1 MEKEQLIE
9 LLKDTEI
16 KDQLVDILK
25 DYFVRNASISN
36 VEIIENSQDEE
47 KNNLELLIK
56 EKEEEIE
63 EMGKILKKIKEL
75 LGVSEKSEIE
85 DKIIGKNK
93 ELKDLIEKKKELE
106 LELESFSK
114 KMNKEKEKLTSEINQ
129 IKEELGNAKEDVKKS
144 LSKNTELSKTV
155 DFYREKFEKDLKAY
169 SIYTGLSD
177 NTKDSLKGIF
187 RDNSLEGFIAC
198 GIQEKNIS
206 SLWDYI
212 KDEIREEKNSD
223 IKNLKEM
230 FYFLFEKYRLAFP
243 IFELQEISIGD
254 NFVDDN
260 HIRHS
265 SSKEVNGAISEVVF
279 RGWVN
284 NKTNKAVKKS
294 VVKMG

>member
-25 DYFVRNASISN
+25 DYFVRNESISN

-63 EMGKILKKIKEL
+63 KMGKILKKIKEL

-85 DKIIGKNK
+85 DKIISKNK

-155 DFYREKFEKDLKAY
+155 DFYREAFEKDLKAY
-169 SIYTGLSD
+169 SIYTELSD

-243 IFELQEISIGD
+243 IFELQEVFIGD

-284 NKTNKAVKKS
+284 NKTNKTVKKS

>member
-9 LLKDTEI
+9 LLKDIEI

-25 DYFVRNASISN
+25 DYFVRNESISN
-36 VEIIENSQDEE
+36 VEIIENSQYEE

-63 EMGKILKKIKEL
+63 EMGKILRKIKEL

-85 DKIIGKNK
+85 DKIISKNK
-93 ELKDLIEKKKELE
+93 ELEDLIEKKKELE

-114 KMNKEKEKLTSEINQ
+114 KMNKEKEKSTSEINQ

-144 LSKNTELSKTV
+144 LLENTKLSKKV
-155 DFYREKFEKDLKAY
+155 DFYREAFEKDLKAY
-169 SIYTGLSD
+169 SIYTELSD
-177 NTKDSLKGIF
+177 STKYSLKGF
-187 RDNSLEGFIAC
+187 FGDCSLQGFVA
-198 GIQEKNIS
+198 GGVQEKNIS
-206 SLWDYI
+206 NLWDYI
-212 KDEIREEKNSD
+212 KDEIREEKNPD
-223 IKNLKEM
+223 INKLREI
-230 FYFLFEKYRLAFP
+230 FYFFFEKYSLIFP
-243 IFELQEISIGD
+243 IFELQEVSVGD
-254 NFVDDN
+254 NFVEDN

-284 NKTNKAVKKS
+284 HKTNKTVKKS